1 MIKYKNCV
9 ADNKRKYSGVC
20 LSTKPLPLGQS
31 ALLEG
36 CSPVLPLPSLVLVL
50 SFYLFYIFIYCY
62 YYLFI
67 TIIHLLPLPSL
78 VLFTIFLS
86 QCFCYID
93 VVLHSSTTGPS
104 AFSQTSTFIRRRM
117 GKNFLESSIFL
128 NAPTLDRD

>member
-1 MIKYKNCV
+1 MFVNQTLTARTV
-9 ADNKRKYSGVC
+9 GLVGGV
-20 LSTKPLPLGQS
+20 LAGLALALTGPL
-31 ALLEG
+31 
-36 CSPVLPLPSLVLVL
+36 LPI
-50 SFYLFYIFIYCY
+50 FLFI
-62 YYLFI
+62 YLFI
-67 TIIHLLPLPSL
+67 IIIYLFIIIIYLLPLPSL